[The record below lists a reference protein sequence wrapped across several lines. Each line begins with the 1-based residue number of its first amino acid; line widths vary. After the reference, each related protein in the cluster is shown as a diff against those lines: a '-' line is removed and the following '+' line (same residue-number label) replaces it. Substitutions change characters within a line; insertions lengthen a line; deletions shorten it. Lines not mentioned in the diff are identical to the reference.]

1 MINSILIARSSKD
14 LHDVSC
20 ESQIFEMRK
29 EAHRLGE
36 HVYKTYKFSQISH
49 SEFREHPQ
57 FNEIL
62 SEIKSKTRKWSKIW
76 FYDTARVSRMRLY
89 AGQFKAFLKRYGVE
103 VQFLNMPKTG
113 IDSIDRAMEGI
124 LETFD
129 QMHSDISRAGAIR
142 GQKEN
147 IREGYRAGGSAPY
160 GYRLKNNPKGYDK
173 AGKEKFKTTLE
184 PDPITFPI
192 AKEYLERR
200 GNGESRRSILMD
212 FTKRGIKPPRGGNL
226 WHSSSGK
233 SIEENLLVYQGNLV
247 YNRHNERI
255 FKKGY
260 VGGTKWRDR
269 SQWEIKQ
276 NAHERCISDEI
287 ANKIGLQLDKNKSRK
302 TNPGPKKY
310 LLTDILFCSSCN
322 NRMVGNSGF
331 YACQTKN
338 KNKNLCNNNNIKTEF
353 LDKNILKYLKDNLI
367 QKKFYDKYVEAIK
380 NQLEKYKKEASAE
393 NKQQSKR
400 LAEIDSQIAK
410 LMTLFSKGRIKDEII
425 ESQIEPLQK
434 EKEELEIRSA
444 EFSMGNAIIDAK
456 VSEYSSE
463 SIKEQLERFEEML
476 NENNVIEMRAMV
488 RDFIKKIVLYPKEN
502 PVEKKW
508 KRRIHIE
515 SYVRALTM
523 IIVASP
529 TGFEPVLP
537 T

>member
-1 MINSILIARSSKD
+1 M
-14 LHDVSC
+14 
-20 ESQIFEMRK
+20 
-29 EAHRLGE
+29 
-36 HVYKTYKFSQISH
+36 
-49 SEFREHPQ
+49 
-57 FNEIL
+57 
-62 SEIKSKTRKWSKIW
+62 
-76 FYDTARVSRMRLY
+76 
-89 AGQFKAFLKRYGVE
+89 
-103 VQFLNMPKTG
+103 
-113 IDSIDRAMEGI
+113 
-124 LETFD
+124 
-129 QMHSDISRAGAIR
+129 
-142 GQKEN
+142 
-147 IREGYRAGGSAPY
+147 
-160 GYRLKNNPKGYDK
+160 
-173 AGKEKFKTTLE
+173 
-184 PDPITFPI
+184 
-192 AKEYLERR
+192 
-200 GNGESRRSILMD
+200 
-212 FTKRGIKPPRGGNL
+212 
-226 WHSSSGK
+226 
-233 SIEENLLVYQGNLV
+233 
-247 YNRHNERI
+247 
-255 FKKGY
+255 
-260 VGGTKWRDR
+260 
-269 SQWEIKQ
+269 
-276 NAHERCISDEI
+276 
-287 ANKIGLQLDKNKSRK
+287 
-302 TNPGPKKY
+302 
-310 LLTDILFCSSCN
+310 
-322 NRMVGNSGF
+322 
-331 YACQTKN
+331 
-338 KNKNLCNNNNIKTEF
+338 NNNIKTEF

-380 NQLEKYKKEASAE
+380 NQLEKYKKEASVE